1 MSGFEFQI
9 IYVTNTEYVTSSP
22 DYLVQDKSLYTYLF
36 ICI

>member
-22 DYLVQDKSLYTYLF
+22 DYLKH
-36 ICI
+36 IKM